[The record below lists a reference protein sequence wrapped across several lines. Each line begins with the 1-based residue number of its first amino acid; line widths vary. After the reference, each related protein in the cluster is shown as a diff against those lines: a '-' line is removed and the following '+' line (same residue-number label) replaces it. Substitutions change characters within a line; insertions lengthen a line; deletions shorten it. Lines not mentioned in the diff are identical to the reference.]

1 MDTCGK
7 CRWYTMRRLEPICTK
22 TGKATGFLQEKSCFE
37 PMFEQ
42 TQKPTKMSEEK
53 IPQTKV
59 CKCCGRELPV
69 EMFGRHPKTKD
80 GWQPLCKD
88 CRSKK
93 VKAAFAAKKPEIP
106 AEAVEKLQELEAT
119 VAKALEPSPEI
130 RKFTD
135 ADLFRELSRR
145 GWTGDLVRIEKRTL
159 KIEEA

>member
-1 MDTCGK
+1 
-7 CRWYTMRRLEPICTK
+7 MRRLEPLCTK
-22 TGKATGFLQEKSCFE
+22 TGRATGFLQEKDCFE
-37 PMFEQ
+37 PNPM
-42 TQKPTKMSEEK
+42 TTKMEEVK
-53 IPQTKV
+53 KPQTKV
-59 CKCCGRELPV
+59 CKECGRELPV

-88 CRSKK
+88 CRSRKM
-93 VKAAFAAKKPEIP
+93 KAAAKKPEIP

>member
-42 TQKPTKMSEEK
+42 PKKESEMNEEK
-53 IPQTKV
+53 KPQTKV
-59 CKCCGRELPV
+59 CKECGRELPV

>member
-1 MDTCGK
+1 
-7 CRWYTMRRLEPICTK
+7 
-22 TGKATGFLQEKSCFE
+22 
-37 PMFEQ
+37 MFEQ
-42 TQKPTKMSEEK
+42 PKKESEMSEEK
-53 IPQTKV
+53 KPQTKV
-59 CKCCGRELPV
+59 CKECGRELPV
-69 EMFGRHPKTKD
+69 EMFGRHPRTKD

-88 CRSKK
+88 CRSRKM
-93 VKAAFAAKKPEIP
+93 KAAAKKPEIP

-119 VAKALEPSPEI
+119 VAKALEPSTEI

>member
-1 MDTCGK
+1 
-7 CRWYTMRRLEPICTK
+7 MRRLEPICTK

-42 TQKPTKMSEEK
+42 KPTKMNEEK
-53 IPQTKV
+53 KPQTKV
-59 CKCCGRELPV
+59 CKECGRELPV
-69 EMFGRHPKTKD
+69 EMFGIHPRTKD
-80 GWQPLCKD
+80 GLQPLCKD
-88 CRSKK
+88 CRSRKM
-93 VKAAFAAKKPEIP
+93 KAAAKKPEIP
-106 AEAVEKLQELEAT
+106 SEAVEKLQELEAT

>member
-42 TQKPTKMSEEK
+42 PKKQSEMNEEK
-53 IPQTKV
+53 KPQMKV
-59 CKCCGRELPV
+59 CKECGRELPV
-69 EMFGRHPKTKD
+69 EMFGKHPKAKD
-80 GWQPLCKD
+80 GYQPLCKE
-88 CRSKK
+88 CRSRKM
-93 VKAAFAAKKPEIP
+93 KAAAKKPEIP

-130 RKFTD
+130 RKSTD

>member
-1 MDTCGK
+1 
-7 CRWYTMRRLEPICTK
+7 MRRLEPICTK

-42 TQKPTKMSEEK
+42 PKKQSEMNEEK
-53 IPQTKV
+53 KPQMKV
-59 CKCCGRELPV
+59 CKECGRELPV
-69 EMFGRHPKTKD
+69 EMFGKHPKAKD
-80 GWQPLCKD
+80 GYQPLCKE
-88 CRSKK
+88 CRSRKM
-93 VKAAFAAKKPEIP
+93 KAAAKKPEIP

-145 GWTGDLVRIEKRTL
+145 GWTGDLVRIEKRTI

>member
-42 TQKPTKMSEEK
+42 PKKQSEMNEGK
-53 IPQTKV
+53 KPQTKV
-59 CKCCGRELPV
+59 CKECGRELPV
-69 EMFGRHPKTKD
+69 EMFGRHPKAKD
-80 GWQPLCKD
+80 GYQPLCKE
-88 CRSKK
+88 CRSRKM
-93 VKAAFAAKKPEIP
+93 KAAAKKPEIP
-106 AEAVEKLQELEAT
+106 AQAVEKLQELEAT

-130 RKFTD
+130 RKLTD
-135 ADLFRELSRR
+135 ADLFRELGRR